1 MVSRAFKV
9 TLQTSF
15 FGAISMLAQTTCGN
29 TKLACLL
36 PTALHTNPPTFNFF
50 NEAFGT
56 QIGQLPLATPASGF
70 IFTFDKQLGVY
81 KSSQESFGPLLAER
95 VETIGRHKV
104 YVAFTYQWFD
114 FSNIDGND
122 LHHLPLLFSFPS
134 AQSPQVVTQTDNRI
148 DTTVNQYV
156 VFGTFGLSDH
166 VDVSIAVP
174 IERIS
179 MGVTSKGTEYSTT
192 TSASASFTEYL
203 PGVATGFGDIVLSS
217 KGTIF
222 TWEQYGLAIG
232 GELRLPTGDEQ
243 NFLGSGAVGIKPY
256 FVIARRGKIAP
267 HLNLAYQWNASSA
280 LAIDQNGTQQ
290 SLPGFFGYTFGADIG
305 LSKRFTLA
313 ADLVGQHFFDAP
325 QVSTPKSVTAT
336 VNGQPTVFS
345 SVLPINGGY
354 NVDSLALGLK
364 ANPWRSLLLLGNM
377 TIKLDSGGL
386 RATIVPL
393 AGVSYSF

>member
-1 MVSRAFKV
+1 MFSRALKV
-9 TLQTSF
+9 TIQTSF

-104 YVAFTYQWFD
+104 YVAFTYQWFG
-114 FSNIDGND
+114 FSDIDGND

-134 AQSPQVVTQTDNRI
+134 AEFPQVVTQTDNRI

-174 IERIS
+174 FERIS

-192 TSASASFTEYL
+192 TSASASFTRVFARRSHWFRRYRPL
-203 PGVATGFGDIVLSS
+203 KQGDDIHVGAIRLGYRRRIAFADRRRAKFSRI
-217 KGTIF
+217 GCRRHQTIF
-222 TWEQYGLAIG
+222 CYCAQRKDRY
-232 GELRLPTGDEQ
+232 
-243 NFLGSGAVGIKPY
+243 
-256 FVIARRGKIAP
+256 
-267 HLNLAYQWNASSA
+267 
-280 LAIDQNGTQQ
+280 
-290 SLPGFFGYTFGADIG
+290 SLEPG
-305 LSKRFTLA
+305 LS
-313 ADLVGQHFFDAP
+313 
-325 QVSTPKSVTAT
+325 
-336 VNGQPTVFS
+336 
-345 SVLPINGGY
+345 
-354 NVDSLALGLK
+354 
-364 ANPWRSLLLLGNM
+364 M
-377 TIKLDSGGL
+377 EC
-386 RATIVPL
+386 
-393 AGVSYSF
+393 